1 MTRSDKVASLEEA
14 KALHARAARQ
24 SIPLGFP
31 HSIVEVKD
39 LKSGD
44 VTAVALRPG

>member
-1 MTRSDKVASLEEA
+1 ME
-14 KALHARAARQ
+14 AARL
-24 SIPLGFP
+24 IKRNNP

-44 VTAVALRPG
+44 VTAVALRSG